1 MFHAGHVYTC
11 IADLDTNKW
20 TFSADIYY
28 HVNCFTKYLQRFKT
42 ANASWVHMNKEQTS
56 NRFFFQNYI

>member
-11 IADLDTNKW
+11 IADLDTNKL

-42 ANASWVHMNKEQTS
+42 ANAS
-56 NRFFFQNYI
+56 